1 MRRLFFSLLFG
12 FVCLCLPTDLGAV
25 PKIPATIEVFY
36 SPQGGCTEAIVK
48 ALQAAKQ
55 TVLVDN
61 LRLTREV
68 LDKFYADTG
77 AYPETLDELVEKN
90 YLKALPF
97 DPVAQG
103 NQKWILVRPK
113 EGVRGRVADL
123 RSSAPGQDR
132 MGRA

>member
-1 MRRLFFSLLFG
+1 MVMTMRARSHCRGFTLIELVLVMALIALL
-12 FVCLCLPTDLGAV
+12 LTLAV
-25 PKIPATIEVFY
+25 PRYFQSVET
-36 SPQGGCTEAIVK
+36 
-48 ALQAAKQ
+48 AKQ